1 MDLLLKLINFVF
13 VGGKK
18 FGEALFYVGFDGING
33 DVFFAFHS
41 VS

>member
-1 MDLLLKLINFVF
+1 MDLSLKLIDFVF